1 MKDSGKITFIGFIF
15 LLLIVYGG
23 FVAVKLIGAKITQS
37 QINDEVINEMGI
49 LRGSGFTSEKGEQA
63 IIDILLKHKCV
74 ILDRKQ
80 DVVEVTID
88 RKQNKIKYNFEYK
101 IESDLILFK
110 KIKSIKQN
118 DDNKVR
124 SYD

>member
-37 QINDEVINEMGI
+37 QIENEVFNTIGL
-49 LRGSGFTSEKGEQA
+49 LRGGGFTSEKGEQA
-63 IIDILLKHKCV
+63 IVEILLKHKS
-74 ILDRKQ
+74 
-80 DVVEVTID
+80 VVFNKEQGVVALTID
-88 RKQNKIKYNFEYK
+88 RGKGRIKYRFEYK
-101 IESDLILFK
+101 IKSDLILFK
-110 KIKSIKQN
+110 KIKPVLVDEEI
-118 DDNKVR
+118 R